1 MPLNINIQQ
10 ILLHLFNFTILFAVL
25 YFVLYKPVHNFMQQR
40 TEGYRAREE
49 KLQADLDAAARDRA
63 EMQQRL
69 ETFEDEVRE
78 KRVAAERELEAMSD
92 REKERARQEAER
104 IVHAAQE
111 TAQHER
117 EHILHTAQREIAD
130 LAAEAARR
138 VVYADDAAA
147 YNGFLAAVKE
157 DKPNA

>member
-1 MPLNINIQQ
+1 MALIEYD
-10 ILLHLFNFTILFAVL
+10 V
-25 YFVLYKPVHNFMQQR
+25 YKQKL
-40 TEGYRAREE
+40 REIFPE
-49 KLQADLDAAARDRA
+49 LDKLAAALDID
-63 EMQQRL
+63 
-69 ETFEDEVRE
+69 T
-78 KRVAAERELEAMSD
+78 
-92 REKERARQEAER
+92 ARQEAER